1 MGVMSASY
9 LRVKVKVSI
18 VCLDVLFVLFFSPYN
33 CLLLGLLSFIP
44 FHWVIFLCPSLII
57 CSFSFLTFYFI

>member
-18 VCLDVLFVLFFSPYN
+18 VSLDVLFVFFPHVTVFF
-33 CLLLGLLSFIP
+33 LGYFLSFP
-44 FHWVIFLCPSLII
+44 FIG
-57 CSFSFLTFYFI
+57 

>member
-1 MGVMSASY
+1 MSASY
-9 LRVKVKVSI
+9 LHVKVKVSI
-18 VCLDVLFVLFFSPYN
+18 ANLDVSLVFFPHN

-44 FHWVIFLCPSLII
+44 FHWVIFLSPSLII